1 MRLLRSFLSA
11 ASLLPLMATGILAQL
26 AAPQRTILTHVRV
39 IDGTGRPAL
48 EDQQVILAEGK
59 ILSVRSMKNPAKEGS
74 GNVIDATGKT
84 LIPGLI
90 NAHGHLALVDATKN
104 SGTYYTQPHVI
115 AELRQYERYGVLD
128 MLSLGL
134 NRDLIYELRTLQQQG
149 HLNGATV
156 FVADRGIG
164 VPNGAPA
171 IAHLPD
177 QLYQP
182 STPEEARDDVR
193 AAAARKT
200 NFIKVWVD
208 SGHGTV
214 PEMDPKIYNAVIDE
228 AHKHGIKVA
237 AHVYTLAD
245 AKKLVAAGVD
255 ILAHSVRDT
264 TIDAALISAMKKRG
278 VYYIPTLTVD
288 ESFYVYADHPEIL
301 KEPFF
306 QHAVSPQLVA
316 VLESDAYKKHVAT
329 DPQMAQHRSDF
340 AIAAKN
346 LKLAYDAG
354 VKVGFG
360 TDSGAMPTRIPG
372 FSEHRELQLM
382 VAAGLTPLQVIS
394 CATRTNARLLNID
407 DDTGTIASGKDADL
421 LLLDGNPADNIRNTE
436 KIAAIWHKG
445 RRVTP
450 ALVQESK

>member
-1 MRLLRSFLSA
+1 MRLLRSILPAFL
-11 ASLLPLMATGILAQL
+11 LFFTATWGIFAQP

-39 IDGTGRPAL
+39 IDGTGRPPI
-48 EDQQVILAEGK
+48 EDQQVILADGK
-59 ILSVRSMKNPAKEGS
+59 ILSVRSMKNPAKAGS
-74 GNVIDATGKT
+74 GQEIDATGKT
-84 LIPGLI
+84 LIPALI
-90 NAHGHLALVDATKN
+90 NAHGHLALVDGTKN
-104 SGTYYTQPHVI
+104 SGTYYIQPHVI
-115 AELRQYERYGVLD
+115 AELRQYERYGVLT

-134 NRDLIYELRTLQQQG
+134 NRDLIYDLRSLQQQG
-149 HLNGATV
+149 RLNGATV

-164 VPNGAPA
+164 VPGGAPA
-171 IAHLPD
+171 LAHLPD
-177 QLYQP
+177 QLYLP
-182 STPEEARDDVR
+182 STPDEARDDVR

-200 NFIKVWVD
+200 NFIKIWVD

-214 PEMDPKIYNAVIDE
+214 PGMDPKIYRAVIDE

-237 AHVYTLAD
+237 AHVYALAD
-245 AKKLVAAGVD
+245 AKQLVADGVD
-255 ILAHSVRDT
+255 ILAHSVRDAT
-264 TIDAALISAMKKRG
+264 LDPALIAAMKKHG

-288 ESFYVYADHPEIL
+288 ESFFVYADHPEIL

-306 QHAVSPQLVA
+306 QYAVPPQLTA
-316 VLESDAYKKHVAT
+316 MFQSDAYKKHVET

-340 AIAAKN
+340 ATASKN

-354 VKVGFG
+354 IKVGFG

-382 VAAGLTPLQVIS
+382 VAAGLTPLQAIS

-407 DDTGTIASGKDADL
+407 DDTGTIAPGKDADL
-421 LLLDGNPADNIRNTE
+421 LLLDGNPAENIRNTE

-450 ALVQESK
+450 ALMLESK